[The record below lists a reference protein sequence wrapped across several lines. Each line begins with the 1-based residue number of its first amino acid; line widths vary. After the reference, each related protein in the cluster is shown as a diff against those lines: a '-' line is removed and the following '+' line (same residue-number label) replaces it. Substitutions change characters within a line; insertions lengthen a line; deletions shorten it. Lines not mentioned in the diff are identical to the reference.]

1 MFILAD
7 WGIANGTFFNL
18 VSGIYGTVARLYD
31 IIIKVSSNSDMQAS
45 LQISNFANTIY
56 VLAGVFMLF
65 RVAIGM
71 IQMLLNPDKVTDK
84 QAGAGKMITRIIT
97 CIILLWAFY
106 PNGVLIKPY
115 DKTTGEGG
123 LLPRMEQAVLGTNDT
138 EGLFDTILKNRDRI
152 GGNPYDFSKDTKSK
166 SKSCYYLGVSG
177 SGDSADLKFYKIKF
191 KTGKQDSSNYKEVE
205 KSNGIYYEVVS
216 GVVGGK
222 DSGSGLEYSSL
233 DLPLKYGGD
242 MVTSKGNLKCPK
254 AFDKKGNY
262 YTSSELGDS
271 DSAIIGGYTS
281 LKEMQKGAKKIANG
295 NKDYLST
302 FLKLKDIGTGIWSHV
317 FGGTFLTAP
326 LVQKFLDWRIDSIVG
341 EFVDYPL
348 LTDLENREAALSF
361 AQAAASSFQEC
372 TGDDTK
378 ECHAVQDK
386 MFGSTGANHDAV
398 ELIGNDQ
405 LNVDFF
411 FSWIFGLA
419 IIVYLI
425 FLIVDIIIRKFK
437 LVILEFLS
445 PIPIICYADPNDK
458 IFNQWLKMYMATYV
472 DIFVKLF
479 AINVGLILLNA
490 DLIPDGTNILLKI
503 LYIVAIFLFIK
514 AIPSMISKIFGL
526 DNFGGSFKD
535 IGKTFKKGL
544 GLGAGAAIGA
554 TVGGL
559 TGGVMG
565 GFRGALRGAGAGVK
579 GDYTGNAAGIA
590 AYNRNLQYAKE
601 SGSSAGG
608 RLLARLGIN
617 DYEDQKHKIDV
628 AKAQLAENKAKELE
642 AKQMENKKNSNL
654 LSNISGWE
662 KKIESN
668 FEKGKYDN
676 RPIAAVNA
684 YRNAVAELEELT
696 SRPVDT
702 SIVTSDPKLDPEQK
716 QAAIEKL
723 HQDRANEIK
732 ERKSEIS
739 TLKGKA
745 LDAAKEAERVN
756 GWDDT
761 AKAYLQAIKQD
772 ISKKEY
778 EEYKDILNYAFDD
791 PEKRGI
797 DGAKKKLDARNIQL
811 STEVAGIEAKYTAAE
826 QDLASQERALEN
838 SPTKA
843 NYDAMNKL
851 NK

>member
-7 WGIANGTFFNL
+7 LGIANGTFFNL

-222 DSGSGLEYSSL
+222 ESGSGLEYSSL

-262 YTSSELGDS
+262 YTSSEIGDS
-271 DSAIIGGYTS
+271 DSAIVGGYTS
-281 LKEMQKGAKKIANG
+281 LKAMQKGAEKISNG
-295 NKDYLST
+295 NKEYLST
-302 FLKLKDIGTGIWSHV
+302 FLKLREKSVWGYLL
-317 FGGTFLTAP
+317 GGNFVTAP
-326 LVQKFLDWRIDSIVG
+326 LIQKFLDWKIDSVVG
-341 EFVDYPL
+341 EFIDYPL

-378 ECHAVQDK
+378 ECHAVQDR

-458 IFNQWLKMYMATYV
+458 IFNQWLKMYMATYI
-472 DIFVKLF
+472 DIFIKLF

-514 AIPSMISKIFGL
+514 VIPSMISKIFGL
-526 DNFGGSFKD
+526 DNLGGSFKD

-544 GLGAGAAIGA
+544 GIGAGAAVGA
-554 TVGGL
+554 AVGGL
-559 TGGVMG
+559 TGGVA
-565 GFRGALRGAGAGVK
+565 GAFTGAARGAGAGFKGNISGGAKSIASRNEKVQEAKANGLNFWQRTAASLAGSTGYSPKQAIDNKIKSQVDAKNTLDKFRKNKDNIEDMADKNSYIDMLQKKVNNGEITKDEFKRKRKEFIKAVDSGNLQNFDKSYKDIQGNWHMRHRVENNGIQYWESDRMDISSSDADKVK
-579 GDYTGNAAGIA
+579 HAIRNMNEAYAVNPTIKQELYEQAGLIEDEAERTKTIEAINNLGTNRATVEDFYMAEGIA
-590 AYNRNLQYAKE
+590 TARSNEYDTSIIRTQESAK
-601 SGSSAGG
+601 
-608 RLLARLGIN
+608 
-617 DYEDQKHKIDV
+617 Y
-628 AKAQLAENKAKELE
+628 AKAQ
-642 AKQMENKKNSNL
+642 
-654 LSNISGWE
+654 
-662 KKIESN
+662 
-668 FEKGKYDN
+668 
-676 RPIAAVNA
+676 
-684 YRNAVAELEELT
+684 
-696 SRPVDT
+696 
-702 SIVTSDPKLDPEQK
+702 
-716 QAAIEKL
+716 
-723 HQDRANEIK
+723 
-732 ERKSEIS
+732 
-739 TLKGKA
+739 
-745 LDAAKEAERVN
+745 
-756 GWDDT
+756 
-761 AKAYLQAIKQD
+761 
-772 ISKKEY
+772 
-778 EEYKDILNYAFDD
+778 AFD
-791 PEKRGI
+791 EYSK
-797 DGAKKKLDARNIQL
+797 N
-811 STEVAGIEAKYTAAE
+811 
-826 QDLASQERALEN
+826 
-838 SPTKA
+838 
-843 NYDAMNKL
+843 NK
-851 NK
+851 

>member
-1 MFILAD
+1 MFILD
-7 WGIANGTFFNL
+7 GWGVTNGAFFNL

-31 IIIKVSSNSDMQAS
+31 IIIKVSSNSDMQVS

-71 IQMLLNPDKVTDK
+71 IQMLINPDKITDK

-123 LLPRMEQAVLGTNDT
+123 LLPRMEQAILGTNDT

-177 SGDSADLKFYKIKF
+177 SGDNADLKFYKIKF
-191 KTGKQDSSNYKEVE
+191 KTGEQDSSNYKEVE

-254 AFDKKGNY
+254 SFDKKGNY
-262 YTSSELGDS
+262 YTSSEIGDS

-281 LKEMQKGAKKIANG
+281 LKAMQKGAEKISKG
-295 NKDYLST
+295 NKKYLST
-302 FLKLKDIGTGIWSHV
+302 FLKLEDNNVWGYLA
-317 FGGTFLTAP
+317 GGNFVTAP
-326 LVQKFLDWRIDSIVG
+326 LIQKFLDWEIDNVVG

-348 LTDLENREAALSF
+348 LTDLENREVALSF

-386 MFGSTGANHDAV
+386 MFGSTGANHDAI

-445 PIPIICYADPNDK
+445 PIPIICYADPSDK

-479 AINVGLILLNA
+479 AINIGLILLNA

-514 AIPSMISKIFGL
+514 VIPSMISKIFGL
-526 DNFGGSFKD
+526 DNLGGSFKD

-544 GLGAGAAIGA
+544 GIGAGAAVGA

-565 GFRGALRGAGAGVK
+565 GFRGALSGAGAGFK
-579 GDYTGNAAGIA
+579 GNISGGAKSIASSNERIQEAKANGLGFWKRTAAGISGTVGYNPKTSMDNQIKEKVDKKQMLDDFRKNKKNIEDMADSSNYLSDIQAKIASNPNSFTYDKNGKKETGKAAMKAARSDFIKLNENNYVNDKTDTIWFKNEQDGKWYDSGQKDKYVASDGKLTNITYEGSARGKISQAERLMRDEIETNSALQKELGKNVNDVQSFA
-590 AYNRNLQYAKE
+590 AYEQVEK
-601 SGSSAGG
+601 
-608 RLLARLGIN
+608 LAMKKSN
-617 DYEDQKHKIDV
+617 DYESEIKRVTSGDAYHR
-628 AKAQLAENKAKELE
+628 AQAFEDYS
-642 AKQMENKKNSNL
+642 KNS
-654 LSNISGWE
+654 
-662 KKIESN
+662 K
-668 FEKGKYDN
+668 
-676 RPIAAVNA
+676 
-684 YRNAVAELEELT
+684 
-696 SRPVDT
+696 
-702 SIVTSDPKLDPEQK
+702 
-716 QAAIEKL
+716 
-723 HQDRANEIK
+723 
-732 ERKSEIS
+732 
-739 TLKGKA
+739 
-745 LDAAKEAERVN
+745 
-756 GWDDT
+756 
-761 AKAYLQAIKQD
+761 
-772 ISKKEY
+772 
-778 EEYKDILNYAFDD
+778 
-791 PEKRGI
+791 
-797 DGAKKKLDARNIQL
+797 
-811 STEVAGIEAKYTAAE
+811 
-826 QDLASQERALEN
+826 
-838 SPTKA
+838 
-843 NYDAMNKL
+843 
-851 NK
+851 

>member
-7 WGIANGTFFNL
+7 WGVANGTFFNL

-31 IIIKVSSNSDMQAS
+31 IIIKVSSNSDMQVS

-123 LLPRMEQAVLGTNDT
+123 LLPRMEQAILGTNDT

-152 GGNPYDFSKDTKSK
+152 GGNPYDFSKDTESK

-262 YTSSELGDS
+262 YTSSEIGDS
-271 DSAIIGGYTS
+271 DSAIVGGYTS
-281 LKEMQKGAKKIANG
+281 LKAMQKGAEKISKG
-295 NKDYLST
+295 NKKYLST
-302 FLKLKDIGTGIWSHV
+302 FLKLREKSVWGYLL
-317 FGGTFLTAP
+317 GGNFVTAP
-326 LVQKFLDWRIDSIVG
+326 LIQKFLDWKIDSVVG
-341 EFVDYPL
+341 EFIDYPL

-372 TGDDTK
+372 IGDDTK
-378 ECHAVQDK
+378 ECHAVQNK

-445 PIPIICYADPNDK
+445 PIPIICYADPSDK
-458 IFNQWLKMYMATYV
+458 IFNQWLKMYMVTYV
-472 DIFVKLF
+472 DIFIKLF
-479 AINVGLILLNA
+479 AINIGLILLNA

-514 AIPSMISKIFGL
+514 VIPSMISKIFGL
-526 DNFGGSFKD
+526 DNLGGSFKD

-565 GFRGALRGAGAGVK
+565 GFRGALRGAGAGAK

-590 AYNRNLQYAKE
+590 AYNRNLQYAKDNK
-601 SGSSAGG
+601 STAGG

-617 DYEDQKHKIDV
+617 DYEDQKHKLDV
-628 AKAQLAENKAKELE
+628 AKAKLAEEKSKNMEDIQRQ
-642 AKQMENKKNSNL
+642 KQHNANL
-654 LSNISGWE
+654 LSNIAGFE
-662 KKIESN
+662 KKVEGNLLDKRVYDDMAIDSN
-668 FEKGKYDN
+668 WSDAHKDFA
-676 RPIAAVNA
+676 R
-684 YRNAVAELEELT
+684 
-696 SRPVDT
+696 DT
-702 SIVTSDPKLDPEQK
+702 SQIVYNYREAQAKLKAAESSGDEKIIQDAEAYLSDTKKAALDKVKDYEMLYGEDGKASAYKRNLP
-716 QAAIEKL
+716 
-723 HQDRANEIK
+723 
-732 ERKSEIS
+732 SEIVSRGFTNQKDENGVVIS
-739 TLKGKA
+739 TGVDQMKKDI
-745 LDAAKEAERVN
+745 DANNIYLENKISNLEVEY
-756 GWDDT
+756 T
-761 AKAYLQAIKQD
+761 AK
-772 ISKKEY
+772 
-778 EEYKDILNYAFDD
+778 
-791 PEKRGI
+791 
-797 DGAKKKLDARNIQL
+797 
-811 STEVAGIEAKYTAAE
+811 E
-826 QDLASQERALEN
+826 QDLANQERALEN